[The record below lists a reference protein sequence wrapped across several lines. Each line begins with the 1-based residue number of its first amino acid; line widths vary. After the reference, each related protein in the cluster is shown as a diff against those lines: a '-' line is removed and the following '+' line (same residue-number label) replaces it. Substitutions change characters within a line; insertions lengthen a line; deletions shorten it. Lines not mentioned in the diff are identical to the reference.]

1 MMRLWVAIATFLA
14 LSVASP
20 AQQLGFGP
28 AVSGDA
34 RAPYA
39 SPNLGTVLLDKT
51 YFQIT
56 RESFDH
62 EPIMALRKI
71 SAHAPTGNEQNAAAV
86 FLAEKWTTAPNAR
99 VQGGFSEAVDYVGW
113 NGVGQNN
120 FVEGWRTH
128 GITLAANGSAYGLIS
143 FGGAPAGVVWKY
155 LIGTEGDVGNS
166 TAHAPS
172 PNWFDRDHFS
182 AAFVA
187 TMRGTHRGDVAYL
200 VNPYNEVPFRT
211 GVLVGEN
218 STDHTAFASRAGTV
232 VGLDLTLGSQ
242 SWSAISIDPL
252 TPIRVANKN
261 MLFGTQDGTLILGA
275 DAIGVML
282 TVGGSVKLIEHGPPN
297 SGGPGYRALRVLN

>member
-1 MMRLWVAIATFLA
+1 MKKLLA
-14 LSVASP
+14 MAALLFCADPVP
-20 AQQLGFGP
+20 AQQLGFGTIVP
-28 AVSGDA
+28 GDS

-39 SPNLGTVLLDKT
+39 SPNLGPVLLDKT

-56 RESFDH
+56 REGFDH

-71 SAHAPTGNEQNAAAV
+71 SAHESIGNEQNAAAV
-86 FLAEKWTTAPNAR
+86 FLAEKWTTASNAR
-99 VQGGFSEAVDYVGW
+99 VQGGFSEAIDYVGW
-113 NGVGQNN
+113 TGIGPNN

-128 GITLAANGSAYGLIS
+128 GLVLAAKGSAYGLIS

>member
-261 MLFGTQDGTLILGA
+261 MLFGTQNGTLILGA